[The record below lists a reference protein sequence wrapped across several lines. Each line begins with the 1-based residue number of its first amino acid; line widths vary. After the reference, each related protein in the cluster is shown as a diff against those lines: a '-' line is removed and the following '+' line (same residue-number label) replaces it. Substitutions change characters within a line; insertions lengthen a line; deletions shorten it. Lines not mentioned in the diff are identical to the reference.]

1 MTSPTEEEVVRRLV
15 GRLLELAAPFLK
27 GGHEVIVE

>member
-1 MTSPTEEEVVRRLV
+1 MTSPTEEAVRRLL

-27 GGHEVIVE
+27 GGHEVIAE